1 MRPALAALLLSA
13 APALAEVPE
22 VLTDTP
28 VVHSLV
34 AQVMGDLGQPGLL
47 LDRGGDPHAFQL
59 RPSQARA
66 LNDADLL
73 FWVGPELSPWL
84 DRAVAGTGLAGQS
97 VALLDVPGVS
107 LLSYG
112 DDHAGHDDHAD
123 HDEHAGHDHADHD
136 EHAGHDHADHDEHA
150 GHDHADHD
158 EHAGHDHA
166 DHDEHDHGH
175 DDHAQDTGGAH
186 DHAHDGTDP
195 HAWLDPANARAWLT
209 AIAAHLSEADPA
221 NAATYGANA
230 AAAAAAIASAE
241 AEVRGILAPVG
252 DAPFYVFHDAYAY
265 FARSF
270 GLTVA
275 GTITLGDAASP
286 GAARLS
292 EIRNRLQA
300 DGAACVFAEANHDA
314 GYVRAVIEGTAIRSA
329 VLDPAGATLEPGP
342 GHYAATLRG
351 LAQGIADCIVPRG

>member
-136 EHAGHDHADHDEHA
+136 EH
-150 GHDHADHD
+150 
-158 EHAGHDHA
+158 
-166 DHDEHDHGH
+166 DHGH

-230 AAAAAAIASAE
+230 AAAAAAIVSAE

-292 EIRNRLQA
+292 EIRNRLQT

-329 VLDPAGATLEPGP
+329 VLDPAGTTLEPGP